1 MYVIRAFFYQ
11 FSRSLWWGG
20 RLFGLVTCLIL
31 VSHANTSIAQGSR
44 PSIEVQPLQEP
55 DTEQPKTVEPIIRG
69 NGQGLGDRAP
79 KLGPLAADKVAILQ
93 ALDKVTARVSK
104 IEAEI
109 GRPIR
114 FGTLDI
120 IAHSCQ
126 KRPPEEPPETT
137 AFLEITE
144 FRPDGEPAT
153 LFVGWMFASSPAL
166 SALEHPVYDVWV
178 FDCRDKS

>member
-1 MYVIRAFFYQ
+1 MCNIRKYKNQNVWRRA
-11 FSRSLWWGG
+11 
-20 RLFGLVTCLIL
+20 GLVVTLLC
-31 VSHANTSIAQGSR
+31 VSLAADAQEFR
-44 PSIEVQPLQEP
+44 PKIEVQPLETLVP
-55 DTEQPKTVEPIIRG
+55 SARETAP
-69 NGQGLGDRAP
+69 GDRTEGQP
-79 KLGPLAADKVAILQ
+79 EPRNSGRLADKVAVLQ

-120 IAHSCQ
+120 IVHACL
-126 KRPPEEPPETT
+126 KRPPEEPPETSV
-137 AFLEITE
+137 FLEVTE
-144 FRPDGEPAT
+144 FREAAEPAT

-178 FDCRDKS
+178 SDCIAKP